1 MPKRFALQ
9 SLLDLA
15 QVRSDA
21 AAARLGAVNERVR
34 EMEQRLALL
43 HEYRSEYAEHLARA
57 VKSGIHCVGWRNFRD
72 FLARIDLAIEQQ
84 GESLEHARC
93 EAQTSQHHWHTEQRS
108 VRSFDALRER
118 DRLAER
124 KSEARQ
130 EQKEQD
136 GLASRGFLA
145 RRVATG

>member
-43 HEYRSEYAEHLARA
+43 HAYRQEYAAHLERA
-57 VKSGIHCVGWRNFRD
+57 VKSGIPSVGWRNFRD
-72 FLARIDLAIEQQ
+72 FLSRIDLAIEQ
-84 GESLEHARC
+84 ERDSLEHVKR
-93 EAQTSQHHWHTEQRS
+93 EAETNHRSWRTEQSS

-118 DRLAER
+118 HRTAER

-136 GLASRGFLA
+136 SLASRGFLA
-145 RRVATG
+145 RRLATG

>member
-1 MPKRFALQ
+1 MSKRFALQ

-34 EMEQRLALL
+34 EMEERLALL
-43 HEYRSEYAEHLARA
+43 HQYRAEYAAHLARA
-57 VKSGIHCVGWRNFRD
+57 IKAGIHSVGWRNFRE
-72 FLARIDLAIEQQ
+72 FLGRIDLAIEQQ
-84 GESLEHARC
+84 RESLEHAKH
-93 EAQTSQHHWHTEQRS
+93 EAESSRRRWHDEERS

-118 DRLAER
+118 HRDAER

-136 GLASRGFLA
+136 GLATRRFRSRSG
-145 RRVATG
+145 

>member
-43 HEYRSEYAEHLARA
+43 HAYRQEYAAHLERA
-57 VKSGIHCVGWRNFRD
+57 VKSGIPSVGW
-72 FLARIDLAIEQQ
+72 RIDLAIEQ
-84 GESLEHARC
+84 ERDSLEHVKR
-93 EAQTSQHHWHTEQRS
+93 EAETNHRSWRTEQSS

-118 DRLAER
+118 HRTAER

-136 GLASRGFLA
+136 SLASRGFLA
-145 RRVATG
+145 RRLATG